1 MMFRTKLVPTLLWM
15 AVTGLFFLTT
25 AAFQYQKDTDD
36 NCTERQVEDC
46 TKSETV
52 WFQCPI
58 TCSNHLFREGTM
70 KEVPVD
76 EDPEDFFQ
84 MQVTKQNGNTLEL
97 QDFEGYVTLYAVIPL
112 MPGMAQ
118 FYYEMLEHVQTIF
131 PYTVETL
138 VAPYITTST
147 VGNNNNNNNV
157 VTITPHK
164 EPKTIL
170 LKEEKEPTPV
180 LEYLMNA
187 EIVAGNDD
195 TDLLMDRVTIFIV
208 TVDGMFIERLTSPT
222 MRLLERRVSVFLMQF
237 KTEL

>member
-1 MMFRTKLVPTLLWM
+1 
-15 AVTGLFFLTT
+15 
-25 AAFQYQKDTDD
+25 
-36 NCTERQVEDC
+36 
-46 TKSETV
+46 
-52 WFQCPI
+52 
-58 TCSNHLFREGTM
+58 M
-70 KEVPVD
+70 KGVPVD
-76 EDPEDFFQ
+76 KDPEDFFR

-97 QDFEGYVTLYAVIPL
+97 EDFEGYVTLYAVIPL

-138 VAPYITTST
+138 VAPYITSSN
-147 VGNNNNNNNV
+147 VRNNNND

-170 LKEEKEPTPV
+170 LQVEKEPTPV